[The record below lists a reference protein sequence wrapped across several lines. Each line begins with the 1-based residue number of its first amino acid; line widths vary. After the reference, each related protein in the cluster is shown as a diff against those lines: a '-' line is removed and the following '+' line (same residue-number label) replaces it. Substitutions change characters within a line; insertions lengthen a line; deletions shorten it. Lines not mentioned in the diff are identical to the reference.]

1 MTQETYFVL
10 VLVDHRTVDV
20 SVPRTDRRLDLIA
33 RPSRVNSCSQPSVPF
48 TLQGTR
54 TAFSTSLGFES
65 QVPKPIWGILWP
77 LERVT
82 YFP

>member
-1 MTQETYFVL
+1 MRETYFVL

-20 SVPRTDRRLDLIA
+20 SVARTDRRFDLIA
-33 RPSRVNSCSQPSVPF
+33 RPSRVNSCSRPWVLF
-48 TLQGTR
+48 KLEGTR
-54 TAFSTSLGFES
+54 TVFSTSFGFES